1 MYNVNVQMSTT
12 NNFKKG
18 NLQEI
23 PAVKFKYLS

>member
-23 PAVKFKYLS
+23 PAV